1 VPVPLFNPSFIF
13 NQRHT
18 MAAVICGSL
27 AFDTI
32 MTFEGRFA
40 DQILPDQLH
49 ILNVSFLVPGL
60 RRDFGGC
67 AGNIAYS
74 LNALGGT
81 ALPMATLGSDGADY
95 LERMRTLGIS
105 TEFVRQQGD
114 TFTAQAMIMNDV
126 DNNQITAFHPG
137 AMQQAH
143 LTKIAAREDIRVG
156 IIAPDGREAMLQHAE
171 QFAAAGIPFVFDP
184 GQGLPMFDGEA
195 LKHFID
201 LASWVVVNDYEGKM
215 LSQRT
220 GWSLAE
226 ISKRVRGL
234 VVTLA
239 AEGCEVWTDGGREHV
254 PGVTPTAVVEPTGCG
269 DAWRGALLFGLE
281 KEWPLAQC
289 AALGNRIG
297 ALKIAQRGP
306 QNYQVDRKALGL

>member
-1 VPVPLFNPSFIF
+1 
-13 NQRHT
+13 

-49 ILNVSFLVPGL
+49 ILNVSFLVPTL

-81 ALPMATLGSDGADY
+81 ALPMATLGTDGADY
-95 LERMRTLGIS
+95 IERMRTLGIS
-105 TEFVRQQGD
+105 TEFVRQLEG
-114 TFTAQAMIMNDV
+114 TFTAQAMIMSDT

-143 LTKIAAREDIRVG
+143 VTQVAAREDIKLG
-156 IIAPDGREAMLQHAE
+156 IIAPDGRDAMLQHAE

-195 LKHFID
+195 LKHFVE

-239 AEGCEVWTDGGREHV
+239 AEGCEVWVGGEREHV
-254 PGVTPTAVVEPTGCG
+254 PGVTATEVVEPTGCG

-306 QNYQVDRKALGL
+306 QNYEVDRKALGL

>member
-1 VPVPLFNPSFIF
+1 
-13 NQRHT
+13 

-105 TEFVRQQGD
+105 TEFVRQLED

-143 LTKIAAREDIRVG
+143 LTKIAAREDIRIG

-239 AEGCEVWTDGGREHV
+239 AEGCEVWTDGEREHV

-269 DAWRGALLFGLE
+269 DAWRGGLLFGLE
-281 KEWPLAQC
+281 KDWPLAQC

-306 QNYQVDRKALGL
+306 QNYQIDKKALGL

>member
-1 VPVPLFNPSFIF
+1 
-13 NQRHT
+13 

-49 ILNVSFLVPGL
+49 ILNVSFLVPTL

-81 ALPMATLGSDGADY
+81 ALPMATLGSDGASY
-95 LERMRTLGIS
+95 LERMRSLGID
-105 TEFVRQQGD
+105 TEFVRQLDD
-114 TFTAQAMIMNDV
+114 TFTAQAMIMSDV

-143 LTKIAAREDIRVG
+143 ITKVAARDDIKLG
-156 IIAPDGREAMLQHAE
+156 IIAPDGRDAMLQHAE

-195 LKHFID
+195 LRHFVD

-239 AEGCEVWTDGGREHV
+239 AEGCEVWIDGEREHV
-254 PGVTPTAVVEPTGCG
+254 PGVVATEVVEPTGCG

-281 KEWPLAQC
+281 NDWPLAQC
-289 AALGNRIG
+289 AALGNKVG

>member
-1 VPVPLFNPSFIF
+1 
-13 NQRHT
+13 

-49 ILNVSFLVPGL
+49 ILNVSFLVPTL

-74 LNALGGT
+74 LNALGGN
-81 ALPMATLGSDGADY
+81 ALPMATLGTDGADY
-95 LERMRTLGIS
+95 IERMRTLGIS
-105 TEFVRQQGD
+105 TEFVRQLEG
-114 TFTAQAMIMNDV
+114 TFTAQAMIMSDT

-143 LTKIAAREDIRVG
+143 VTQVAARDDIKLG

-195 LKHFID
+195 LKHFVE

-239 AEGCEVWTDGGREHV
+239 AEGCEIWVDGEREHV
-254 PGVTPTAVVEPTGCG
+254 PGVTATEVVEPTGCG

-281 KEWPLAQC
+281 KGWPLAQC
-289 AALGNRIG
+289 AALGNRVG
-297 ALKIAQRGP
+297 AIKIAQRGP
-306 QNYQVDRKALGL
+306 QNYQIDRKALGL

>member
-1 VPVPLFNPSFIF
+1 
-13 NQRHT
+13 

-74 LNALGGT
+74 LNALGGD
-81 ALPMATLGSDGADY
+81 ALPMATVGSDGGDY
-95 LERMRTLGIS
+95 LERLRALGIS
-105 TEFVRQQGD
+105 TEFVRQVD
-114 TFTAQAMIMNDV
+114 DAFTAQAMIMNDR

-143 LTKIAAREDIRVG
+143 LTRVAAREDIRVG
-156 IIAPDGREAMLQHAE
+156 IVAPDGREAMLQHAE
-171 QFAAAGIPFVFDP
+171 QFKAAGIPFVFDP
-184 GQGLPMFDGEA
+184 GQGLPMFDGPELA
-195 LKHFID
+195 RFIE

-226 ISKRVRGL
+226 ISRRVRGL

-239 AEGCEVWTDGGREHV
+239 AQGCEVWTQGGREHV
-254 PGVTPTAVVEPTGCG
+254 PPVAPTAVVEPTGCG

-281 KEWPLAQC
+281 KGWPLSRC
-289 AALGNRIG
+289 AALGNHLG
-297 ALKIAQRGP
+297 ALKVAQRGP
-306 QNYQVDRKALGL
+306 QNYTVDRKMLDL

>member
-1 VPVPLFNPSFIF
+1 
-13 NQRHT
+13 

-81 ALPMATLGSDGADY
+81 ALPMATVGSDGSDY
-95 LERMRTLGIS
+95 VQRLRTLGIS
-105 TEFVRQQGD
+105 TEFVRQVD
-114 TFTAQAMIMNDV
+114 DSFTAQAMIMNDR

-143 LTKIAAREDIRVG
+143 ITRIAAREDIRLG

-171 QFAAAGIPFVFDP
+171 QFKTADIPFVFDP
-184 GQGLPMFDGEA
+184 GQGLPMFDGKELA
-195 LKHFID
+195 HFVD

-226 ISKRVRGL
+226 ISKHVRGL
-234 VVTLA
+234 IVTLA
-239 AEGCEVWTDGGREHV
+239 ADGCEVWTEGEREHV
-254 PGVTPTAVVEPTGCG
+254 PGVKPTAVVEPTGCG

-281 KEWPLAQC
+281 QGWPLARC

-306 QNYQVDRKALGL
+306 QNYQVDRRALGL

>member
-1 VPVPLFNPSFIF
+1 
-13 NQRHT
+13 

-81 ALPMATLGSDGADY
+81 ALPMAALGSDGADY
-95 LERMRTLGIS
+95 LERMRMLGIS
-105 TEFVRQQGD
+105 TEFVRQIDD

-195 LKHFID
+195 LRHFVD

-239 AEGCEVWTDGGREHV
+239 AEGCEVWIDGEREHV

-306 QNYQVDRKALGL
+306 QNYQIDLKALGL

>member
-1 VPVPLFNPSFIF
+1 
-13 NQRHT
+13 

-95 LERMRTLGIS
+95 MERMRTLGIS
-105 TEFVRQQGD
+105 TEFVRQLDD

-184 GQGLPMFDGEA
+184 GQGLPMFDGDA
-195 LKHFID
+195 LKQFVE

-239 AEGCEVWTDGGREHV
+239 AEGCEVWTNGEREHV

-306 QNYQVDRKALGL
+306 QNYQIDKQALGL